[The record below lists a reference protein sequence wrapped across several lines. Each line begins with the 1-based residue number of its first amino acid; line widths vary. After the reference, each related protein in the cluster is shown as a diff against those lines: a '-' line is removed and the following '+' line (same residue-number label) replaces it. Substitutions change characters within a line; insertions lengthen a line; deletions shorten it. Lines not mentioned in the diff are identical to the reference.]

1 MRKAKY
7 HPQPL
12 FENLDPPEI
21 GYEQVLLKN
30 GAQVA
35 DIHAEYAVS
44 KVLVQDDVLLVQLR
58 KVWTDGRGQPL
69 GGQLELY
76 FYGCKIMPSPIN
88 EAYEQ
93 FQKITD
99 ITSMRSFEPSSEE
112 ITAGYSKGLELDT
125 DQGLWD
131 LIFAKARVVFEPE
144 L

>member
-12 FENLDPPEI
+12 FENLDPPEM

-69 GGQLELY
+69 GGRLELQ

-93 FQKITD
+93 YQKITD
-99 ITSMRSFEPSSEE
+99 ITSMCSFEPTPEE
-112 ITAGYSKGLELDT
+112 ITAGYKYGLEFGT

-131 LIFAKARVVFEPE
+131 LVFKNAKAVFDPE